1 MLAKLQPLLIEFTLG
16 ETFRETLLTTL
27 HHLQVDI
34 GKREIVGFGYN
45 GEESYLDD
53 VSYPFP
59 AIRFRED
66 TAEISVR
73 NEESIYL

>member
-1 MLAKLQPLLIEFTLG
+1 MLTLY
-16 ETFRETLLTTL
+16 
-27 HHLQVDI
+27 HLQVDI

-73 NEESIYL
+73 YEESIYLSICQGVLVLVL

>member
-1 MLAKLQPLLIEFTLG
+1 MLKL
-16 ETFRETLLTTL
+16 
-27 HHLQVDI
+27 HYLQVDI

-59 AIRFRED
+59 AIRFKED

-73 NEESIYL
+73 NEESIYSSIYVRVSCCGI